1 MPLGAARF
9 SFSGG
14 TKPFDPNL
22 GFLVTRYFGAMIGIE
37 EGDPNNKAHW
47 VMVLAFEQEP
57 FLLTDI

>member
-22 GFLVTRYFGAMIGIE
+22 GSCHTIFWCYDRIY
-37 EGDPNNKAHW
+37 
-47 VMVLAFEQEP
+47 
-57 FLLTDI
+57 